1 MTLVVHNQRYYDDA
15 QKMISIRLTDWLTEL
30 MNAIQLSEQVE
41 DNVYKMIVQE
51 KRQTLQQYSIL
62 CHRILP

>member
-1 MTLVVHNQRYYDDA
+1 MHNQRYYDDA
-15 QKMISIRLTDWLTEL
+15 EKMISIRLTDRLTEL

>member
-1 MTLVVHNQRYYDDA
+1 MHNQRYYDDA